1 MWKPCS
7 DVGCGCR
14 DQLANGRAARGRACR
29 DQRADA
35 GNRAD
40 LIKLAMVATAE
51 WLRRE
56 SLGTRLIMQVHDEL
70 VFEVPDSELER
81 VRARVPD
88 LMCHVASLKVPLAV
102 DIGAGRNW
110 DQAH

>member
-1 MWKPCS
+1 
-7 DVGCGCR
+7 
-14 DQLANGRAARGRACR
+14 
-29 DQRADA
+29 
-35 GNRAD
+35 
-40 LIKLAMVATAE
+40 
-51 WLRRE
+51 
-56 SLGTRLIMQVHDEL
+56 MQVHDEL
-70 VFEVPDSELER
+70 IFEVPDAELEL